1 MESQKQT
8 KNIIKDIKEAK
19 TQKQKQNTKPEI
31 KDSQG
36 DIGMT
41 MNQHFYILTTSSKLP
56 KTVSNEIFAKFKK
69 TYKNIILYNDIEDIY
84 RLSANSSYIDEIN
97 RDKTK
102 YINTFMAYFDVSTI
116 EELKTA
122 YNETM
127 NNYKKAKIDNPKQ
140 TLKDY
145 DEELFK
151 VISEANKIKQKY
163 NPHFHKY
170 FKFDDK
176 VAKVEAEKAISKVSS
191 YDDLI
196 KSFQNSEY
204 IIVINTLSK
213 DFKYFIQDIKK
224 LVDYGQTY
232 KKLWLI
238 CDLNMYKLINIEG
251 IELKPNKE
259 YLIKF

>member
-1 MESQKQT
+1 ME
-8 KNIIKDIKEAK
+8 
-19 TQKQKQNTKPEI
+19 TQKQEVKKTI
-31 KDSQG
+31 KDP
-36 DIGMT
+36 
-41 MNQHFYILTTSSKLP
+41 QHFYLLTTSSKLP
-56 KTVSNEIFAKFKK
+56 KTVSSEIFAKFRKM
-69 TYKNIILYNDIEDIY
+69 YMNIILYNDIEDINK
-84 RLSANSSYIDEIN
+84 LSSNKSYIDELN
-97 RDKTK
+97 KDKTN

-116 EELKTA
+116 EDLTTA
-122 YNETM
+122 YNEAM
-127 NNYKKAKIDNPKQ
+127 NNYKKAKIDNQKL

-145 DEELFK
+145 DEELFN
-151 VISEANKIKQKY
+151 VISKANQIKEKY
-163 NPHFHKY
+163 NPHFHRY

-176 VAKVEAEKAISKVSS
+176 VAKVEAEKAISKITS

-204 IIVINTLSK
+204 IIVVNTLSK

-224 LVDYGQTY
+224 LVDYGLVY

>member
-1 MESQKQT
+1 MEAQKT
-8 KNIIKDIKEAK
+8 DIKQVAK
-19 TQKQKQNTKPEI
+19 TQNKKQVDP
-31 KDSQG
+31 
-36 DIGMT
+36 
-41 MNQHFYILTTSSKLP
+41 QHFYLLTTSSKLP
-56 KTVSNEIFAKFKK
+56 KTVSSEIFAKFRKM
-69 TYKNIILYNDIEDIY
+69 YMNIILYNDIEDINK
-84 RLSANSSYIDEIN
+84 LSSDKSYIDELN
-97 RDKTK
+97 KDKTN

-116 EELKTA
+116 EDLTTS
-122 YNETM
+122 YNEAM
-127 NNYKKAKIDNPKQ
+127 NNYKKAKIDNPKL

-145 DEELFK
+145 DEELFN
-151 VISEANKIKQKY
+151 VISKANQIKEKY

-176 VAKVEAEKAISKVSS
+176 VAKVEAEKAISKITS

-204 IIVINTLSK
+204 IIVVNTLSK

-224 LVDYGQTY
+224 LVDYGLVY

>member
-1 MESQKQT
+1 MEAQNT
-8 KNIIKDIKEAK
+8 DLKEIAK
-19 TQKQKQNTKPEI
+19 AQTQKQKQVLKTLIKI
-31 KDSQG
+31 KDP
-36 DIGMT
+36 
-41 MNQHFYILTTSSKLP
+41 QHFYLLTTSSKLP
-56 KTVSNEIFAKFKK
+56 KTVSSEIFAKFRKM
-69 TYKNIILYNDIEDIY
+69 YMNIILYNDIEDINK
-84 RLSANSSYIDEIN
+84 LSSDSSYINELN
-97 RDKTK
+97 KDKTN
-102 YINTFMAYFDVSTI
+102 YINTFMAYFNGTRSPSSTGTFTI
-116 EELKTA
+116 EDLNTT
-122 YNETM
+122 YNEAM
-127 NNYKKAKIDNPKQ
+127 NNYKKAKIDNPKL

-145 DEELFK
+145 DEELFNT
-151 VISEANKIKQKY
+151 ISKANQIKEKY
-163 NPHFHKY
+163 NPHFHRY

-176 VAKVEAEKAISKVSS
+176 VAKVEPEKAISKITS

-204 IIVINTLSK
+204 IIVVNTLSK

-224 LVDYGQTY
+224 LVDYGLVY

>member
-1 MESQKQT
+1 ME
-8 KNIIKDIKEAK
+8 
-19 TQKQKQNTKPEI
+19 EI
-31 KDSQG
+31 KQLKQASKQIKN
-36 DIGMT
+36 DIIRKSLAKEP
-41 MNQHFYILTTSSKLP
+41 QHFYLLTTSSKLP
-56 KTVSNEIFAKFKK
+56 KTVSSEIFAKFRKM
-69 TYKNIILYNDIEDIY
+69 YMNIILYNDIEDINK
-84 RLSANSSYIDEIN
+84 LSSDKSYIDELN
-97 RDKTK
+97 KDKTN
-102 YINTFMAYFDVSTI
+102 YINIFMAYFEGTRSPSSTGTFTI
-116 EELKTA
+116 EDLTTA
-122 YNETM
+122 YNEAM
-127 NNYKKAKIDNPKQ
+127 NNYKKAKIDSPKL

-151 VISEANKIKQKY
+151 VILKANQIKEKY
-163 NPHFHKY
+163 NPHFHRY
-170 FKFDDK
+170 FKFDNK
-176 VAKVEAEKAISKVSS
+176 VAKVEAEKAISKITS

-204 IIVINTLSK
+204 IIVVNTLSK

-224 LVDYGQTY
+224 LVDYGLVY

>member
-1 MESQKQT
+1 MEAQKTDLKQV
-8 KNIIKDIKEAK
+8 AK
-19 TQKQKQNTKPEI
+19 TQTQKEKQVLKTLIKI
-31 KDSQG
+31 KDP
-36 DIGMT
+36 
-41 MNQHFYILTTSSKLP
+41 QHFYLLTTSSKLP
-56 KTVSNEIFAKFKK
+56 KTVSSEIFAKFRKM
-69 TYKNIILYNDIEDIY
+69 YMNIILYNDIEDINK
-84 RLSANSSYIDEIN
+84 LSSDKSYIDELN
-97 RDKTK
+97 KDKTN
-102 YINTFMAYFDVSTI
+102 YINTFMAYFDVRTI
-116 EELKTA
+116 EDLTTA
-122 YNETM
+122 YNEAM
-127 NNYKKAKIDNPKQ
+127 NNYKKAKIDNPKL

-145 DEELFK
+145 DEELFN
-151 VISEANKIKQKY
+151 VILKANQIKEKY
-163 NPHFHKY
+163 NPHFHRY

-176 VAKVEAEKAISKVSS
+176 VAKVEAEKAISKITS

-204 IIVINTLSK
+204 IIVVNTLSK

-224 LVDYGQTY
+224 LVDYGLVY

>member
-1 MESQKQT
+1 MEAQKT
-8 KNIIKDIKEAK
+8 DLIEIAK
-19 TQKQKQNTKPEI
+19 TQTQKQKQVLKTLIKI
-31 KDSQG
+31 KDP
-36 DIGMT
+36 
-41 MNQHFYILTTSSKLP
+41 QHFYLLTTSSKLP
-56 KTVSNEIFAKFKK
+56 KTVSSEIFAKFRKM
-69 TYKNIILYNDIEDIY
+69 YMNIILYNDIEDINK
-84 RLSANSSYIDEIN
+84 LSSDKSYIDELN
-97 RDKTK
+97 KDKTN
-102 YINTFMAYFDVSTI
+102 YINTFMAYFDVSTV
-116 EELKTA
+116 EDLTTA
-122 YNETM
+122 YNEAM
-127 NNYKKAKIDNPKQ
+127 NNYKKAKIDNPKL

-145 DEELFK
+145 DEELFN
-151 VISEANKIKQKY
+151 VISKANQIKEKY
-163 NPHFHKY
+163 NPHFHRY

-176 VAKVEAEKAISKVSS
+176 VAKVEAEKAISKITS

-204 IIVINTLSK
+204 IIVVNTLSK

-224 LVDYGQTY
+224 LVDYGLVY

>member
-1 MESQKQT
+1 METQKTDIKQEVKKT
-8 KNIIKDIKEAK
+8 IKD
-19 TQKQKQNTKPEI
+19 P
-31 KDSQG
+31 
-36 DIGMT
+36 
-41 MNQHFYILTTSSKLP
+41 QHFYLLTTSSKLP
-56 KTVSNEIFAKFKK
+56 KTVSSEIFAKFRKM
-69 TYKNIILYNDIEDIY
+69 YMNIILYNDIEDINK
-84 RLSANSSYIDEIN
+84 LSSDKSYIDELN
-97 RDKTK
+97 KDKTN
-102 YINTFMAYFDVSTI
+102 YINTFMAYFDVSTVEDLI
-116 EELKTA
+116 TA
-122 YNETM
+122 YNEAM
-127 NNYKKAKIDNPKQ
+127 NNYKKAKIDNPKL

-145 DEELFK
+145 DEELFN
-151 VISEANKIKQKY
+151 VISKANQIKEKY
-163 NPHFHKY
+163 NPHFHRY

-176 VAKVEAEKAISKVSS
+176 VAKVEAEKAISKITS

-204 IIVINTLSK
+204 IIVVNTLSK

-224 LVDYGQTY
+224 LVDYGLVY

>member
-1 MESQKQT
+1 MEAQKT
-8 KNIIKDIKEAK
+8 DIKQVAK
-19 TQKQKQNTKPEI
+19 TQTPKQKQVLKTLI
-31 KDSQG
+31 KNKDP
-36 DIGMT
+36 
-41 MNQHFYILTTSSKLP
+41 QHFYLLTTSSKLP
-56 KTVSNEIFAKFKK
+56 KTVSSEIFAKFRKM
-69 TYKNIILYNDIEDIY
+69 YMNIILYNDIEDINK
-84 RLSANSSYIDEIN
+84 LSSDKSYIDELN
-97 RDKTK
+97 KDKTN

-116 EELKTA
+116 EDLTTA
-122 YNETM
+122 YNEVM
-127 NNYKKAKIDNPKQ
+127 NNYKKAKIDNPKL

-145 DEELFK
+145 DEELFN
-151 VISEANKIKQKY
+151 VISKANQIKEKY
-163 NPHFHKY
+163 NPHFHRY

-176 VAKVEAEKAISKVSS
+176 VAKVEAEKAISKITS

-204 IIVINTLSK
+204 IIVVNTLSK

-224 LVDYGQTY
+224 LVDYGLVY